1 MAEPPA
7 SGCAI
12 RGAGFAGTSFESLSE
27 QFELLVAGLQN
38 QKASAEERTA
48 ILRRMR
54 ALIDAA
60 DQLVLNDELRPE
72 VGAKPRLKYRK
83 TRIPRALG

>member
-1 MAEPPA
+1 MTE
-7 SGCAI
+7 S
-12 RGAGFAGTSFESLSE
+12 TFESLSE

-60 DQLVLNDELRPE
+60 DQLVLDDELRPE
-72 VGAKPRLKYRK
+72 LGAKPRQKYRK
-83 TRIPRALG
+83 TRIPRTLD